1 MRRHSSLKPR
11 VSPPEFRQSPPENSI
26 PRNSPPKNFMPRPL
40 LSQAPPT
47 TASSINRNSNEQ
59 PVNVVVA
66 SPSTISNGEN
76 KVVRRKLLDAKSE
89 LKQQIFGFHIK
100 PKKALDF
107 PIGITKL
114 LFEKTN
120 KILDT
125 YEEYYKT
132 KGLRKGFWILK
143 IWFCDAHYKIPKR
156 SPTRPE
162 LLLDNFEKTC
172 EKVKNDIHEQELKAI
187 QKSVKLTSHWQTGLS
202 QSLHPSRQFGPH
214 GQA

>member
-11 VSPPEFRQSPPENSI
+11 VSPPEFRQSQPETSI
-26 PRNSPPKNFMPRPL
+26 PKNSPPKNFMPRPL

-132 KGLRKGFWILK
+132 KGLRKGF
-143 IWFCDAHYKIPKR
+143 
-156 SPTRPE
+156 
-162 LLLDNFEKTC
+162 
-172 EKVKNDIHEQELKAI
+172 
-187 QKSVKLTSHWQTGLS
+187 
-202 QSLHPSRQFGPH
+202 
-214 GQA
+214 

>member
-1 MRRHSSLKPR
+1 MFEVRRTSSLKPR
-11 VSPPEFRQSPPENSI
+11 ISPPEFRQSPPE
-26 PRNSPPKNFMPRPL
+26 KNFMPRPL

-100 PKKALDF
+100 PKKAMDF

-132 KGLRKGFWILK
+132 KGLRNGFLIIKCHFLMFSLKFRKDHQRDPSCYWTILK
-143 IWFCDAHYKIPKR
+143 K
-156 SPTRPE
+156 
-162 LLLDNFEKTC
+162 L
-172 EKVKNDIHEQELKAI
+172 VKKLKM
-187 QKSVKLTSHWQTGLS
+187 TSTNKN
-202 QSLHPSRQFGPH
+202 
-214 GQA
+214 

>member
-1 MRRHSSLKPR
+1 
-11 VSPPEFRQSPPENSI
+11 
-26 PRNSPPKNFMPRPL
+26 MPRPL

-132 KGLRKGFWILK
+132 KGLRKGFRIIKSDFLMHSIKFRKDHQPDPSCYWTILK
-143 IWFCDAHYKIPKR
+143 KLAKKLRMI
-156 SPTRPE
+156 SM
-162 LLLDNFEKTC
+162 N
-172 EKVKNDIHEQELKAI
+172 KN
-187 QKSVKLTSHWQTGLS
+187 
-202 QSLHPSRQFGPH
+202 
-214 GQA
+214 